1 MLTRGVPHD
10 RKQCLLPAPR
20 PAPHPLRIHMRVAT
34 EKAWLHL
41 PDLTHRVDPTQRNSK
56 PIANIPSRPHQRLPS
71 NRSIRPAP
79 PLDHCYTTHSRPR
92 SSSDRVLTFFGQVA
106 EADRS
111 TEADFIV
118 PDPWPFSDSAIMRQR
133 KSATNAA
140 VSPEQP
146 CLQQL
151 IPANAAKEL
160 LYPVI

>member
-20 PAPHPLRIHMRVAT
+20 PAPRPLRIHMRVAT

-79 PLDHCYTTHSRPR
+79 LFDRCSNTPSRPR
-92 SSSDRVLTFFGQVA
+92 SSSDRVLTFLGHLNWG
-106 EADRS
+106 ESINRS
-111 TEADFIV
+111 RLIRTSRAQLL
-118 PDPWPFSDSAIMRQR
+118 PL
-133 KSATNAA
+133 
-140 VSPEQP
+140 QP
-146 CLQQL
+146 CTMSGL
-151 IPANAAKEL
+151 
-160 LYPVI
+160 PVFVLERRYISSADMSDEGCTGFV